1 MKRALWIAVLS
12 ALPATL
18 LADEIKLKS
27 GGRLE
32 GLVKRQAGKLIVETL
47 AGEITISESDIES
60 IDEKHKA
67 DIETYYEMRGL
78 ARTAA
83 DCLKLAAWAKERKA
97 GRLVAPNVEAGAAL
111 ARESIKDAAGLVELA
126 SPFRVALGTDLRPV
140 WERVLV
146 LDPESEIARRELG
159 YHLHNGKWL
168 SEEEYQAALG
178 NVKFEGKWI
187 GAAERDIILKERAAK
202 LEARIKEVEGR
213 ERKLAS
219 AQDRFESDVR
229 LFEEKAK
236 KFEEARREME
246 KARKEMLER
255 EAKVSTKEKFYGE
268 LIQCPQCLGYY
279 RVGTPHLCPSAWI
292 FCPKCEGYFK
302 AGHKH

>member
-1 MKRALWIAVLS
+1 MKRMLWITLFA

-32 GLVKRQAGKLIVETL
+32 GLVKRQGGKLIVETL
-47 AGEITISESDIES
+47 AGEITVNESDVES

-67 DIETYYEMRGL
+67 DIETYYEMRGQ
-78 ARTAA
+78 ARTPA

-97 GRLVAPNVEAGAAL
+97 GRLVGPNVEAALSL
-111 ARESIKDAAGLVELA
+111 ARETIKEAAGFVELA
-126 SPFRVALGTDLRPV
+126 SPFRAALGADLRPL
-140 WERVLV
+140 WERVLAI
-146 LDPESEIARRELG
+146 DPECEVARRELG
-159 YHLHNGKWL
+159 FHLHGGKWL

-178 NVKFEGKWI
+178 NVRFEGRWMA
-187 GAAERDIILKERAAK
+187 AAERDTILKERAAK
-202 LEARIKEVEGR
+202 LEARIREVEAR
-213 ERKLAS
+213 ERKLTS

-246 KARKEMLER
+246 KARKELLDR

-268 LIQCPQCLGYY
+268 LIQCPQYLGYY
-279 RVGTPHLCPSAWI
+279 RVGTPHICPSAWH
-292 FCPKCEGYFK
+292 FCKQCDGWFK